1 MDPLEWVALLFDRLN
16 RRRDRIRRCDDY
28 YRGRHPLLFASDRF
42 QDAFGGRFHAFAD
55 NWCSLVVDVVL
66 ERLQV
71 KGFRWGDDQGDDQE
85 AWDIW
90 QASRLDSRGPLA
102 LKEALIA
109 GQAYL
114 LVWPSAD
121 PALPRITP
129 EHPEEVIVAHDPAD
143 TERRLAALKA
153 WTADGV
159 SYATLYLPDAVYK
172 YTRRGLQALPPQGGL
187 WLPVTAGGDW
197 VPRRVD
203 GEDWPAPNPM
213 GEVPVVPLVN
223 RPRLLPPPYRAARDG
238 RPAWR
243 EDTFTGDGECEF
255 AEIMSLQ
262 DGINKTLMDAFVA
275 SEFAAMPQR
284 YVTGF
289 SPERDPATGRARLP
303 FELGTDRLLYTKS
316 AEARFGQFPGS
327 DLNAYVQLIEMQIQH
342 VASISRTPPHYFG
355 QISGQFPSGESLK
368 SAEAGLVAKSREK
381 HLHFGEGLEEAMRLA
396 FLARGDERG
405 TRRDGETIWGDPE
418 SRTESEHIDALM
430 KQAALGIPAEFLWER
445 AGYSPQEIRRIRQLR
460 DESLL
465 RDAALLAA
473 ADRDALPGVGLLA
486 AGTDPAALPS
496 EVA

>member
-1 MDPLEWVALLFDRLN
+1 VEPLEWVALLFDRLN
-16 RRRDRIRRCDDY
+16 RRRERIRRCDDY

-42 QDAFGGRFHAFAD
+42 QDAFGGRFRAFSD

-66 ERLQV
+66 ERLQIR
-71 KGFRWGDDQGDDQE
+71 GFRFGDDQE
-85 AWDIW
+85 DDAEAWALW
-90 QASRLDSRGPLA
+90 QVNNLDSRAPLA

-114 LVWPSAD
+114 SVWPGPD
-121 PALPRITP
+121 GTPRIVP

-143 TERRLAALKA
+143 GERRLAALKA
-153 WTADGV
+153 WTADGI
-159 SYATLYLPDAVYK
+159 SYATLYLPDAVHRYV
-172 YTRRGLQALPPQGGL
+172 RRGVTFLPGQSAL
-187 WLPVTAGGDW
+187 WLPTPVGGEW
-197 VPRRVD
+197 VPRRVE
-203 GEDWPAPNPM
+203 GESWPVPNPI

-223 RPRLLPPPYRAARDG
+223 RPRLLPPAYRAPHDG

-243 EDTFTGDGECEF
+243 EDTFLGDGETEF
-255 AEIMSLQ
+255 AEIMGLQ
-262 DGINKTLMDAFVA
+262 DSINKTLMDALVA

-289 SPERDPATGRARLP
+289 SPERDPRTGAARLP
-303 FELGTDRLLYTKS
+303 FELGSDRLLYTKN
-316 AEARFGQFPGS
+316 ENARFGQFPGS

-381 HLHFGEGLEEAMRLA
+381 HLHFGEGLEETVRVA
-396 FLARGDERG
+396 FLATGDARGA
-405 TRRDGETIWGDPE
+405 RRDGEVIWGDPE

-430 KQAALGIPAEFLWER
+430 KQAALGIPPEFLWER

-460 DESLL
+460 DESML

-473 ADRDALPGVGLLA
+473 ADRDALPGMATLL
-486 AGTDPAALPS
+486 DPAPGALPS
-496 EVA
+496 GDQAA